1 MLAFGMK
8 GWLVALVLTAVL
20 GAAVA
25 GLWVTWDE
33 TRTSSADP
41 VVGAAALVT
50 TTSSRLGATTTLP
63 PVPPCAIAD
72 EPVAGDPVAD
82 WATVVVDR
90 AHRLPDTLTPP
101 DLVDVSRAG
110 FDSRDQ
116 VRAIVIDDLAALRTA
131 AEANGT
137 PIVVISGY
145 RSFSYQQSLFDDRV
159 AEVGEEQAQL
169 NTARPGHSEHQLGTA
184 IDVLDPGVG
193 ELTTAFAATPA
204 GQWIAAH
211 AHEFGFVVSYPDGAS
226 EQSCHAFEPWHVRYV
241 GRDTAAAIH
250 ESGVTP
256 REWMLTRA
264 TSAG

>member
-20 GAAVA
+20 GASVA

-90 AHRLPDTLTPP
+90 ARRLPDTLTPP
-101 DLVDVSRAG
+101 DLVEVSQAG

-116 VRAIVIDDLAALRTA
+116 VRAIVIDDLAALRAA
-131 AEANGT
+131 AEANG
-137 PIVVISGY
+137 
-145 RSFSYQQSLFDDRV
+145 RV
-159 AEVGEEQAQL
+159 ADVGEEQAQL

-226 EQSCHAFEPWHVRYV
+226 EQSCHEFEPWHVRYV

-250 ESGVTP
+250 KSGLTP